1 MLKKPLREWPQYE
14 VNKDEISPTK
24 EDIPW
29 PNTSSMTENV
39 EDVVL
44 PA

>member
-1 MLKKPLREWPQYE
+1 MIDWPQYK

-24 EDIPW
+24 EGNPW